1 MTPVSSRG
9 VGPDIVL
16 LHGWGL
22 SGAVW
27 EDTAQWLAQRARVT
41 VVDLPGH
48 GPNGQMPLADNL
60 DAALPPILAMVPP
73 RAVWIGWSLGGLLA
87 LGAALTAIE
96 RVAALV
102 LVCATPRFVQAPAW
116 PWAVDAQVLEGFTR
130 ALTDDYLATL
140 HRFLALQVK
149 GADHAATTLR
159 RLRAQVA
166 AQPPTVAALGAGLH
180 LLRNSDLSGQWQHLR
195 CPLLGIYGQRDTLVP
210 AAVATQMATHLPQAH
225 TVVLPGAGHAPFLSH
240 PQAFRACL
248 GPWLDTHDRS

>member
-1 MTPVSSRG
+1 MSSRNA
-9 VGPDIVL
+9 VPDIVL

-27 EDTAQWLAQRARVT
+27 EDTALWLTQRGRVT

-48 GPNGQMPLADNL
+48 GAHRQMPLADTL
-60 DAALPPILAMVPP
+60 DAVLPPILARAPP

-87 LGAALTAIE
+87 LAAALTAIE

-102 LVCATPRFVQAPAW
+102 LVCATPRFVQAPDW
-116 PWAVDAQVLEGFTR
+116 PWAMNAQVLESFSR
-130 ALTDDYLATL
+130 ALTADYLATL

-159 RLRAQVA
+159 RLRTQVA

-180 LLRNSDLSGQWQHLR
+180 LLRTSDLSNQWQHLR

-210 AAVATQMATHLPQAH
+210 AAVATQMATRLPQAH

-240 PQAFRACL
+240 PQAFRDCL
-248 GPWLDTHDRS
+248 GPWLDTHERG